1 MDRDKKE
8 QKDNKWTKTKRDK
21 TGQGQEKTKKDTNG
35 QGQTRTNKD
44 CQVLQLFVPMC
55 ISACVNVNICACEH
69 VSRLLYLDISAR
81 IHVCMCASCLF
92 VSVCLCSVPLLFFVA
107 GFVSLGPSL
116 FLSVKQ
122 TEKNRDRTRHVRHQ
136 SKKRTNKARQ
146 TETKRD
152 L

>member
-1 MDRDKKE
+1 MDRDKKG
-8 QKDNKWTKTKRDK
+8 QRRTKRDK
-21 TGQGQEKTKKDTNG
+21 DKKRHKRTKMDRDE

-44 CQVLQLFVPMC
+44 CPVLPLFVPMC

-122 TEKNRDRTRHVRHQ
+122 TETNRDRTRHVRHQ

>member
-1 MDRDKKE
+1 MVAYLKKSSM
-8 QKDNKWTKTKRDK
+8 
-21 TGQGQEKTKKDTNG
+21 
-35 QGQTRTNKD
+35 
-44 CQVLQLFVPMC
+44 VVPMC

-122 TEKNRDRTRHVRHQ
+122 TETNRDKTRQGQKETKRNNRDRDKKPGKRNKNGQ
-136 SKKRTNKARQ
+136 GQKRTNKVCQVLQLLVTMCISA
-146 TETKRD
+146 
-152 L
+152 

>member
-1 MDRDKKE
+1 M
-8 QKDNKWTKTKRDK
+8 
-21 TGQGQEKTKKDTNG
+21 
-35 QGQTRTNKD
+35 
-44 CQVLQLFVPMC
+44 VVPMC

-116 FLSVKQ
+116 FVCQ
-122 TEKNRDRTRHVRHQ
+122 TNRDKQRQNETCETSEQKANKQSETNRDKTRHVRHQ